1 MKRLVCDTGPLNY
14 LIQIEAVELLPVI
27 FQEILIPDSVYHELM
42 ASAAP
47 AQVRAWSRQL
57 PSWCLIHTGIRKLEG
72 DFYGLSEADLEVLSI
87 AREINASVLL
97 DDLAARKA
105 ARHLGLPLLGTL
117 GLLELAAKRKL
128 LSLAAAVSRLRQTNI
143 RISEDLYNEVLR
155 RSNSSNN
162 LEKG

>member
-14 LIQIEAVELLPVI
+14 LIQIEAVELLPVL
-27 FQEILIPDSVYHELM
+27 FQQILIPDSVYHELM

-57 PSWCLIHTGIRKLEG
+57 PSWCLIHSANRKLEG
-72 DFYGLSEADLEVLSI
+72 DFYGLSQADLEVLSI
-87 AREINASVLL
+87 ARETKAGVLL

-117 GLLELAAKRKL
+117 GLLELAANRKL
-128 LSLAAAVSRLRQTNI
+128 LSLAEAVSRLQQTNI
-143 RISEDLYNEVLR
+143 RISEDLYYEVLR
-155 RSNSSNN
+155 RNNSGDNPEN
-162 LEKG
+162 G